1 MATPGDTVVLRIN
14 IPALK
19 LQKAIR
25 VNSNDLIASVKK
37 QLEEKVCSEIK
48 DVLNYGLLLHGKDG
62 KQGKYLDERNT
73 AGSYHLDQNVCQ
85 IDFQLKTKIGAD
97 SPDPKKQRKMLDDI
111 QKGGLDKVKEKTTKS
126 FDFNFLLDQETP
138 IASAVMNNDQQM
150 IMWLMDN
157 GAFLDYRLG
166 DKDNWKTP
174 LHLAAMHN
182 KCLALKTLIQFGA
195 WVDVQDA
202 LGLTPIYYAA
212 TAGNS
217 ECVLRLL
224 LAKANTENFDEH
236 GRGPLH
242 QAALNNFD
250 CIVALLID
258 FGANIHSTNVGGNT
272 PLHVAASR
280 NSKESTKWLLMRGA
294 DIQRTNKSGKNPL
307 EVAMQ
312 AQCNE
317 VCEIITKFKP
327 EQVVPPPP
335 RYSVDNSDVDPIV
348 QHMLLSLS
356 SSIGGEYRPQIM
368 LNKPQKIVQIGVGT
382 LRKTN
387 SGTDHDVSE
396 NRKSM
401 LHKSMFYPPPPQK
414 SGEESLKSEF
424 VPKPSHLSTSSSMV
438 DRSPNNSLSDLFQS
452 QPKEEKLSIAW
463 KKIAHLSPPPSEN
476 TPVVITKLKSYVLE
490 KSANNTDATL
500 AELLSGLQDL
510 EVGFIKAVSQLEE
523 KQKENEN
530 LMKKLS
536 ELEGKS

>member
-1 MATPGDTVVLRIN
+1 MAAATETVVLRIT
-14 IPALK
+14 IPSLK

-25 VNSNDLIASVKK
+25 INSNDLIATVKK
-37 QLEEKVCSEIK
+37 QLEEKVCSDVK

-73 AGSYHLDQNVCQ
+73 AGSYHLDQTCQ

-97 SPDPKKQRKMLDDI
+97 TADPKKQRKMLDDI
-111 QKGGLDKVKEKTTKS
+111 QKGGLDKVKEKTTKN

-138 IASAVMNNDQQM
+138 IASAAMNNDQQM

-157 GAFLDYRLG
+157 GAFLDYRL
-166 DKDNWKTP
+166 
-174 LHLAAMHN
+174 
-182 KCLALKTLIQFGA
+182 TLIQFGA

-250 CIVALLID
+250 CIVALLTD

-294 DIQRTNKSGKNPL
+294 DTERTNKSGKKPL

-317 VCEIITKFKP
+317 VCEIITKFKAD
-327 EQVVPPPP
+327 QVSKAVFNLVPPPP
-335 RYSVDNSDVDPIV
+335 RYSVDNTEVDPIV

-387 SGTDHDVSE
+387 SGTDHEVNE
-396 NRKSM
+396 NRKS
-401 LHKSMFYPPPPQK
+401 LHKSMFYPPPPK
-414 SGEESLKSEF
+414 SGDDPLKPEF
-424 VPKPSHLSTSSSMV
+424 VPKPSHLSTSSSV
-438 DRSPNNSLSDLFQS
+438 VERSSNNSLSELFQN
-452 QPKEEKLSIAW
+452 QQKEKLSVAW
-463 KKIAHLSPPPSEN
+463 KKIAHLSPPPGQN
-476 TPVVITKLKSYVLE
+476 TPGVITKLKSYVLE
-490 KSANNTDATL
+490 KSANNTDSNLT
-500 AELLSGLQDL
+500 ELLIGLQDL
-510 EVGFIKAVSQLEE
+510 EVGFIKAVTQLEE
-523 KQKENEN
+523 KQKENET
-530 LMKKLS
+530 LLKKLS
-536 ELEGKS
+536 ELEGKT

>member
-1 MATPGDTVVLRIN
+1 MAAPSETVVLRIS
-14 IPALK
+14 IPVLK

-25 VNSNDLIASVKK
+25 VNSNDLIAAVKK

-73 AGSYHLDQNVCQ
+73 AGSYHLDQNCQ

-97 SPDPKKQRKMLDDI
+97 TPDPKKQRKMLDDI

-157 GAFLDYRLG
+157 GAFLDYRL
-166 DKDNWKTP
+166 
-174 LHLAAMHN
+174 
-182 KCLALKTLIQFGA
+182 FGA

-294 DIQRTNKSGKNPL
+294 DIERTNKSGKRPL

-327 EQVVPPPP
+327 EQIGKLHSYQVPPPP
-335 RYSVDNSDVDPIV
+335 RYSVDNSEVDPIV

-368 LNKPQKIVQIGVGT
+368 LNKPQKIVQIAVGS
-382 LRKTN
+382 LRKAN
-387 SGTDHDVSE
+387 SGTDHEVSE
-396 NRKSM
+396 NRKS
-401 LHKSMFYPPPPQK
+401 LHKSMFYPPPPK
-414 SGEESLKSEF
+414 SSEDSPKEF
-424 VPKPSHLSTSSSMV
+424 VQKPSHLSTSSSV
-438 DRSPNNSLSDLFQS
+438 ADRSSNNSLSDLFQN
-452 QPKEEKLSIAW
+452 QQKEEKLSVAW
-463 KKIAHLSPPPSEN
+463 KKIAHLSPPPSQN

-490 KSANNTDATL
+490 KSANNTDSAL
-500 AELLSGLQDL
+500 SELLSGLQDL
-510 EVGFIKAVSQLEE
+510 EVGFIKAVTQLEE